1 MVTGEAL
8 LLDSS
13 LVDGVVGASEL
24 VEGEVVEDSVLVDE
38 EVEVVGDFVPL
49 EDPDELEEPLETE
62 ETLAAVLVLLVSA
75 GSCPEASC
83 T

>member
-13 LVDGVVGASEL
+13 LVDGVVEASEL

-38 EVEVVGDFVPL
+38 EVE
-49 EDPDELEEPLETE
+49 EPLEAE

>member
-1 MVTGEAL
+1 

-13 LVDGVVGASEL
+13 LVDGVVEDSALVDGEVEVVEDSEL
-24 VEGEVVEDSVLVDE
+24 VEGEVVEDSVLVDD
-38 EVEVVGDFVPL
+38 EVD
-49 EDPDELEEPLETE
+49 EPLETE
-62 ETLAAVLVLLVSA
+62 ETFAAVLVLLVSA

>member
-1 MVTGEAL
+1 V
-8 LLDSS
+8 LDSS
-13 LVDGVVGASEL
+13 LVDGVVEDSEL

-38 EVEVVGDFVPL
+38 EVALVGDFVAL
-49 EDPDELEEPLETE
+49 EDPDEVEEPLETE

>member
-1 MVTGEAL
+1 VVTGEAL

-13 LVDGVVGASEL
+13 LVDGVVEASEL

-38 EVEVVGDFVPL
+38 EAEVVGDFVPL
-49 EDPDELEEPLETE
+49 EVEEPLETE

>member
-1 MVTGEAL
+1 VVTGEA
-8 LLDSS
+8 LDSS
-13 LVDGVVGASEL
+13 LVDGVVEASSL

-38 EVEVVGDFVPL
+38 EGEVVGDFVPL
-49 EDPDELEEPLETE
+49 EDPDEVEEPLETE

>member
-1 MVTGEAL
+1 VVTGEAL

-13 LVDGVVGASEL
+13 LVDGVVEASEL

-49 EDPDELEEPLETE
+49 EVEEPLEAE

>member
-1 MVTGEAL
+1 
-8 LLDSS
+8 
-13 LVDGVVGASEL
+13 VDGVVEDSALVDGEAVVEDSEL

-38 EVEVVGDFVPL
+38 EVE
-49 EDPDELEEPLETE
+49 EPLETE
-62 ETLAAVLVLLVSA
+62 ETFAAVLVLLVSA

>member
-1 MVTGEAL
+1 VVTGEAL

-13 LVDGVVGASEL
+13 LVDGVVEASEL
-24 VEGEVVEDSVLVDE
+24 VEGEVVEDS

-49 EDPDELEEPLETE
+49 EVEEPLEAE

>member
-1 MVTGEAL
+1 

-13 LVDGVVGASEL
+13 LVDGVVEDPVLVDGEVEVVEDSEL
-24 VEGEVVEDSVLVDE
+24 AEGEVVEDSM
-38 EVEVVGDFVPL
+38 VVGEALD
-49 EDPDELEEPLETE
+49 EPLETE
-62 ETLAAVLVLLVSA
+62 ETFAAVLVLLVSA